1 MHYCSYYLP
10 KKVVTNEDLK
20 EIFPEIDP
28 ERVFAHTGVRR
39 RHYADN
45 ETSSD
50 MSYNAIN
57 QLIEDN
63 KIDKAAIDGL
73 ICVTQNPD
81 NMVPNTASRLQNMLG
96 LTKDLLAFD
105 LNLACSGFVYALL
118 LAKSII
124 KSTDKNN
131 ILITTTGD
139 RVKYLNK
146 KDKNTLTLF
155 GDGASAF
162 LLTRENVD
170 KIKEFV
176 TGTDGSG
183 YNDIIIKNDDENDFQ
198 SPRHYSMN
206 SINIFSFTISV
217 VPDLIKKILEK
228 NNLTLEDIDYFV
240 LHQANKSILEYVRND
255 LNIEKEKMYINLEE
269 TGNTSS
275 STIPVAFADLVK
287 QNKLHNGMKILI
299 AGYGAGFSWAGTVIE
314 W

>member
-124 KSTDKNN
+124 KTTDKNN

-183 YNDIIIKNDDENDFQ
+183 YNDVIIKNDDENDFQ

-206 SINIFSFTISV
+206 SINVFSFTISV

>member
-183 YNDIIIKNDDENDFQ
+183 YNDVIIKNDDENDFQ

-206 SINIFSFTISV
+206 SINVFSFTISV

>member
-45 ETSSD
+45 ETSSY

-57 QLIEDN
+57 QLIENN
-63 KIDKAAIDGL
+63 KIDKAVIDGL

-183 YNDIIIKNDDENDFQ
+183 YNDVIIKNDDENDFQ

-206 SINIFSFTISV
+206 SINVFSFTISV

>member
-20 EIFPEIDP
+20 KIFPEMDP

-50 MSYNAIN
+50 MSYNAIK
-57 QLIEDN
+57 QLIEN
-63 KIDKAAIDGL
+63 NGIDKNTIDGL
-73 ICVTQNPD
+73 ICITQNPD
-81 NMVPNTASRLQNMLG
+81 NMVPNTASKLQNMLG
-96 LTKDLLAFD
+96 LTKKLLAFD
-105 LNLACSGFVYALL
+105 VNLACSGFVYALL

-124 KSTDKNN
+124 KTTDKNN

-170 KIKEFV
+170 KIKEFI

-183 YNDIIIKNDDENDFQ
+183 YNDVIITNDDENDFQ

-206 SINIFSFTISV
+206 SINVFSFTISV
-217 VPDLIKKILEK
+217 VPGLIKQILAK
-228 NNLTLEDIDYFV
+228 NDLTLEDIDYFV
-240 LHQANKSILEYVRND
+240 LHQANKSILEYIRNE
-255 LNIEKEKMYINLEE
+255 LNIDKKKMCINLEE

-275 STIPVAFADLVK
+275 STIPVTLVDLAK
-287 QNKLHNGMKILI
+287 QNKLQNGMKILI
-299 AGYGAGFSWAGTVIE
+299 AGYGAGFSWAGTIIE